1 MNRKS
6 SLSWK
11 RTFAL
16 GTLTV
21 VLSTMVALTGAEF
34 VLRWFRHAIE
44 TSNQL
49 DPGLIVY
56 DADLGWRTAPSW
68 VGIHRHFDFK
78 VTYQTNR
85 YGYRGQFPEF
95 SQVPNGYRH
104 AVLGDS
110 FAFGMGVDEH
120 ESFVALLNRQSKGSK
135 RYLNF
140 GVPGF
145 STDQELLLLQDRVL
159 HFEPDA
165 VTVIVYLGNDLLDN
179 ELAFPLQAEHAKP
192 YFELGPMGLILKNRP
207 APLTTK
213 PALLRSK
220 TLATV
225 VFGEDLAPQSELRRL
240 LGRVELL
247 RWLGFEA
254 IEFDPRS
261 HGPRLGERF
270 EPTLKLFGA
279 LIERMRHLC
288 RSRGITFSVVLL
300 PGKSYVDSPQSP
312 SAQFQDY
319 LRAEITARQRR
330 TGVPVIDIAPV
341 LRERYQRNGEEL
353 YYPHEGHLTAG
364 GNAAVAE
371 FLKERLR

>member
-1 MNRKS
+1 MNPRS
-6 SLSWK
+6 SLSRK

-21 VLSTMVALTGAEF
+21 ALSTMVALTGAEL

-49 DPGLIVY
+49 DSGLIVY
-56 DADLGWRTAPSW
+56 DEDLGWRTAPSW
-68 VGIHRHFDFK
+68 VGIHRHFDFE

-85 YGYRGQFPEF
+85 YGYRGQFPDASEA
-95 SQVPNGYRH
+95 PNGYRH

-110 FAFGMGVDEH
+110 FTFGMGVDEH

-145 STDQELLLLQDRVL
+145 STDQELLLLENRVL
-159 HFEPDA
+159 NFEPDA
-165 VTVIVYLGNDLLDN
+165 VTVIIYLGNDLLDN

-192 YFELGPMGLILKNRP
+192 YFELGPTGLVLNNRP
-207 APLTTK
+207 VPLATK
-213 PALLRSK
+213 PPMLRSK

-225 VFGEDLAPQSELRRL
+225 VFGEDLAPQSEFRRL

-254 IEFDPRS
+254 MEFDPRS
-261 HGPRLGERF
+261 GGLWFRERF
-270 EPTLKLFGA
+270 EPTLNLFGA
-279 LIERMRHLC
+279 LIKRMRHSC
-288 RSRGITFSVVLL
+288 RSRGITFSLALL
-300 PGKSYVDSPQSP
+300 PGKSYVDSPESP

-319 LRAEITARQRR
+319 LRAEIIARQRR
-330 TGVPVIDIAPV
+330 TGVPVIDIAPA
-341 LRERYQRNGEEL
+341 LRAQHQRTGEEL
-353 YYPHEGHLTAG
+353 YYPNEGHLTAH
-364 GNAAVAE
+364 GNASVAE